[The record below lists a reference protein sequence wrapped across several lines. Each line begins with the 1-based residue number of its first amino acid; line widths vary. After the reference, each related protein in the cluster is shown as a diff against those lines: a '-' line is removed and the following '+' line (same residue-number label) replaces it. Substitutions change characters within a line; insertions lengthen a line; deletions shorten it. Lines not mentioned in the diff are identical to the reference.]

1 MAYVVQEDIIASVNE
16 TINVRQGESQEYSIS
31 LHRDSFN
38 NMLTADRASSITVA
52 IINRLGKKVLMFA
65 NPVIP
70 GVTQQLIVGSQK
82 TNNPGIITFEIT
94 ESLSRFLESGDLN
107 IIISITY
114 ADFYPNS
121 KTYILPIL
129 KIGQILV
136 GDSTD
141 GGTGGGGGTGTGGGG
156 GTTTTPVLIGSPEF
170 EIEHIDLSLP
180 STFGMMSI
188 NNQDPGLLTEIIFR
202 NLDKNRVRLA
212 TLENFLVNR
221 MDGDKIEGIITLY
234 STTNPKFFTIFKI
247 LSWSRVDIATGN
259 GNIDNTDGIKLNVL
273 IENVSTGPG
282 VEKELWQKGDKV
294 TFAIDTHG
302 IKGSDIKP
310 DGILTYAD
318 KNKKVTKPTN
328 GAFSPT
334 GTYITYSPYYD
345 SYVMIEVNGISVD
358 LGSDKLTSTVYF
370 SGNNGISAV
379 EIEEIRAGDQ
389 LIWNGNV
396 AGFELELGDEINLI
410 YEVDVNSLR

>member
-1 MAYVVQEDIIASVNE
+1 MAYVIQEDIIANVNE
-16 TINVRQGESQEYSIS
+16 TFNVRQGGSQEYSIS
-31 LHRDSFN
+31 LYRDSFN
-38 NMLTADRASSITVA
+38 NMLTADRASLITVA
-52 IINRLGKKVLMFA
+52 VVNRIGKKVLMFA

-70 GVTQQLIVGSQK
+70 GVTQELIVGSQK
-82 TNNPGIITFEIT
+82 TNDTGIIKFEIT
-94 ESLSRFLESGDLN
+94 ESLSRFLEGGDLN

-114 ADFYPNS
+114 SDFYPNA

-129 KIGQILV
+129 KIGQILE
-136 GDSTD
+136 GDSTGGGGTG
-141 GGTGGGGGTGTGGGG
+141 GGTGGGG
-156 GTTTTPVLIGSPEF
+156 TTTPILIGSPEF
-170 EIEHIDLSLP
+170 EIEHTDLSLP

-188 NNQDPGLLTEIIFR
+188 NSQDPGKLTQIIFR

-221 MDGDKIEGIITLY
+221 MDADKIEGIITLY

-247 LSWSRVDIATGN
+247 MSWSRVEIEDGN
-259 GNIDNTDGIKLNVL
+259 GNIDNTDGIKINVL
-273 IENVSTGPG
+273 IENVATGPG
-282 VEKELWQKGDKV
+282 VGKELWQTGDKV

-302 IKGSDIKP
+302 IKGSAIKP

-328 GAFSPT
+328 GIASPT

-345 SYVMIEVNGISVD
+345 SYVMVEVNGISVD

-370 SGNNGISAV
+370 SGNNGISSVA
-379 EIEEIRAGDQ
+379 IEEIRAGDQ
-389 LIWNGNV
+389 LIWNGNI

-410 YEVDVNSLR
+410 YEVDIDSLR